1 MNMQHMDQNT
11 PEMSEK
17 LLATQIYVSKA
28 TKRITNT
35 RNYTTLHNG
44 NGLRF
49 LKEIKKKKNK
59 KPSEQILIISI
70 SFCSFRGIFSPIL
83 RQSSSLVSRTGREYV
98 TQATWTV

>member
-1 MNMQHMDQNT
+1 MNLQHMDQNT

-44 NGLRF
+44 NGLRL
-49 LKEIKKKKNK
+49 LKEIKKTKSLTNK
-59 KPSEQILIISI
+59 
-70 SFCSFRGIFSPIL
+70 F
-83 RQSSSLVSRTGREYV
+83 
-98 TQATWTV
+98 